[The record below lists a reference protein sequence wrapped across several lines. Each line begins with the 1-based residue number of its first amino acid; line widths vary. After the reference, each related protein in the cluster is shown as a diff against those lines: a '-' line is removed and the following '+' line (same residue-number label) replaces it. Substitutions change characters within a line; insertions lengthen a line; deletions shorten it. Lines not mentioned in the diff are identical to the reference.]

1 MRDDRE
7 KGVGKVDKLA
17 AAICMSHLLILGE
30 CLLNIAHH
38 CARDHPANKIIS
50 DYYYP
55 SLFKEGP
62 VAVPHILGLTA
73 SLIQRSKASELKCVV
88 SMLLCEHV
96 LTC

>member
-7 KGVGKVDKLA
+7 EGVGKVDKLA

-30 CLLNIAHH
+30 CSLNIAHH

-50 DYYYP
+50 DYYHP

-73 SLIQRSKASELKCVV
+73 SPIQRSKASELKCAV

-96 LTC
+96 LTR